1 MMAKYYDYCD
11 QTLFL
16 LIIVDQRV
24 VGKIQPR
31 IFGVRN
37 LFGGFTCV
45 FIFSGFVTP
54 ALTLPCS
61 RGNSEGLYIWLGK
74 HLRIGTSCPQSV
86 GN

>member
-1 MMAKYYDYCD
+1 MMAKYYDHCD

-37 LFGGFTCV
+37 LFGGFTC
-45 FIFSGFVTP
+45 FFF
-54 ALTLPCS
+54 
-61 RGNSEGLYIWLGK
+61 
-74 HLRIGTSCPQSV
+74 LRDL
-86 GN
+86 